1 MSPAIHDAPLL
12 SVDRFLLRKGLLLM
26 FIRLITIIL
35 ALLASFS
42 GGLDALANDVVQM
55 EALITDETR
64 LHVDSELALAGPA
77 MDARTWT
84 RLNEETLKA
93 FSIDSIEDMTWFVPG
108 ATHSSVFGI
117 VGVPILR
124 GDLGDVFQNGQRR
137 GFNRN
142 MYPPSFNSVEA
153 LEAITG
159 APPAGYGYAT
169 GTGGLVNLTT
179 KQPNFDHAETTIK
192 LTHGS
197 WNEWRWLLDSTLPLN
212 ESWAGRVS
220 LEAVEAES
228 FYRGVET
235 TSWDAFG
242 ALSWKPAGGGRWD
255 LTTEVYD
262 TVFNENP
269 GTNRPTQ
276 ALIDR
281 GEYITGT
288 SVGAQGGVGGS
299 YFGNT
304 FTPTGTVTIDGSQVL
319 VSPEDEATARIY
331 TAQLIGSHET
341 SGGTRIVSRTYFENG
356 RAEKHSSYA
365 FYSGVPR
372 SRTLE
377 QRIEIAREW
386 QVGKVKH
393 DLLGGISLRGEE
405 RLSYVDFFNEALNA
419 FDLTLDPATFPA
431 DQFFAVVPVPGRPGY
446 FAIPG
451 ARYPRPGGGTT
462 TGISQTLHSQL
473 LNAAVF
479 LQDSISWNE
488 RFSLLLASRW
498 DGVKVESEDP
508 LAPAGVTPIG
518 DEIETSLPV
527 SLTASLR
534 WKLNRG
540 LTTYLT
546 LNRAAAVDGSSSSGG
561 YGLSNN
567 VLAEE
572 IFENRSD
579 LLEVGA
585 KFTNEDGSLE
595 GSAAY
600 YRQHRVRTNP
610 RFAIPDEI
618 FVRGVELA
626 GSYRPA
632 SWLSLSGNFFYMAA
646 NYIDGPLPF
655 SIATAHPFDPSV
667 PSDTFGAYEQGDY
680 RVPGLP
686 RWQGNLHAVATLPSG
701 LSLRA
706 WGGVQGDKNVDLF
719 GHVVIPSQFTLNL
732 GVSYQRARWAV
743 GADCLNATDEFNWRT
758 TESPFA
764 GGDLV
769 LRELPRHW
777 RVKLAYRF

>member
-1 MSPAIHDAPLL
+1 MLFRQLPVLL
-12 SVDRFLLRKGLLLM
+12 IFTSMLSGVVAHASVDVVLM
-26 FIRLITIIL
+26 
-35 ALLASFS
+35 
-42 GGLDALANDVVQM
+42 DP
-55 EALITDETR
+55 LITDETR

-84 RLNEETLKA
+84 RLDEEMLKT
-93 FSIDSIEDMTWFVPG
+93 FSIESIGDLTWFVPG

-142 MYPPSFNSVEA
+142 MYPPSFNHVEA
-153 LEAITG
+153 IEAITG

-169 GTGGLVNLTT
+169 GTGGLVNFST
-179 KQPNFDHAETTIK
+179 KRPNFDHAETTLE

-197 WNEWRWLLDSTLPLN
+197 WNEWRWEVDATAPLGEN
-212 ESWAGRVS
+212 LAGRMS
-220 LEAVEAES
+220 LEGVESDS

-235 TSWDAFG
+235 TSWDAFV
-242 ALSWKPAGGGRWD
+242 ALAWKPGGCGRWD
-255 LTTEVYD
+255 FTAEVYD
-262 TVFNENP
+262 AVFNENP

-281 GEYITGT
+281 GEYITGS
-288 SVGAQGGVGGS
+288 SVSSQGGGTGS

-304 FTPTGTVTIDGSQVL
+304 FTPTGTVIIDGSQVL
-319 VSPEDEATARIY
+319 ISPEDEATARVY

-341 SGGTRIVSRTYFENG
+341 PGGTRIVSRTYWENG

-372 SRTLE
+372 TRTLE
-377 QRIEIAREW
+377 QRLEISREW
-386 QVGKVKH
+386 EFGRVRH
-393 DLLGGISLRGEE
+393 DVLGGLAMRGEE

-419 FDLTLDPATFPA
+419 FDLTLDPSTYKLPA
-431 DQFFAVVPVPGRPGY
+431 NQFFAVLPVPGRPDY

-462 TGISQTLHSQL
+462 TGISQTLHSRL
-473 LNAAVF
+473 LNGAVF
-479 LQDSISWNE
+479 FQDRISWSENV
-488 RFSLLLASRW
+488 SLLLATRW
-498 DGVKVESEDP
+498 DIVNVESEDP
-508 LAPAGVTPIG
+508 LPRAGFTPIS
-518 DEIETSLPV
+518 DEITKVLPA

-534 WKLNRG
+534 WKLNSG
-540 LTTYLT
+540 LATYLT

-561 YGLSNN
+561 FGLSNN
-567 VLAEE
+567 ELAEV

-579 LLEVGA
+579 LMEVGV
-585 KFTNEDGSLE
+585 KFSNAEGSLE

-626 GSYRPA
+626 GSYRPT
-632 SWLSLSGNFFYMAA
+632 SWLSLSGNYFYMAA
-646 NYIDGPLPF
+646 NYVDGPLPF
-655 SIATAHPFDPSV
+655 SIATAHPFDPAV
-667 PSDTFGAYEQGDY
+667 PSDTFGSYPQGDY

-701 LSLRA
+701 LNLRA

-719 GHVVIPSQFTLNL
+719 GHVVIPSQFTINL
-732 GVSYQRARWAV
+732 GASYRRDNWEIS
-743 GADCLNATDEFNWRT
+743 ADCLNITDEFNWRT

-777 RVKLAYRF
+777 RLKLAYRF

>member
-1 MSPAIHDAPLL
+1 
-12 SVDRFLLRKGLLLM
+12 M
-26 FIRLITIIL
+26 FIRLISITL
-35 ALLASFS
+35 ALLASLS
-42 GGLDALANDVVQM
+42 VAHAALADDVVQM
-55 EALITDETR
+55 DPLITDETW
-64 LHVDSELALAGPA
+64 LQVDSELALAGPA

-142 MYPPSFNSVEA
+142 MYPPSFNHVEA
-153 LEAITG
+153 VEAITG

-169 GTGGLVNLTT
+169 GTGGLVNFTT
-179 KQPNFDHAETTIK
+179 KQPNFDHAETTLE
-192 LTHGS
+192 LTYGS
-197 WNEWRWLLDSTLPLN
+197 WNEWRWQVDTTTPLG
-212 ESWAGRVS
+212 EKFAGRVS
-220 LEAVEAES
+220 LEGVEADS
-228 FYRGVET
+228 FYRGVKST
-235 TSWDAFG
+235 TWDAFV
-242 ALSWKPAGGGRWD
+242 ALAWKPGGGGRWD
-255 LTTEVYD
+255 FTAEVYD
-262 TVFNENP
+262 ALFNENP

-276 ALIDR
+276 ALIDH

-304 FTPTGTVTIDGSQVL
+304 FTPTGTLTIDGSQVL
-319 VSPEDEATARIY
+319 VSPEDEATARVY

-341 SGGTRIVSRTYFENG
+341 AGGTRIVSRTYLENG

-372 SRTLE
+372 TRTLE
-377 QRIEIAREW
+377 QRLEISRDWEIGS
-386 QVGKVKH
+386 VRH
-393 DLLGGISLRGEE
+393 DVLGGFSVRGEE

-419 FDLTLDPATFPA
+419 FDLTLDPATFKLPA
-431 DQFFAVVPVPGRPGY
+431 DQFFAVVPVPGRPDY

-462 TGISQTLHSQL
+462 TGISQTLHSKL
-473 LNAAVF
+473 LNGALF
-479 LQDSISWNE
+479 LQDRISWSENV
-488 RFSLLLASRW
+488 SLLLAARW
-498 DGVKVESEDP
+498 DVVKVESEDP
-508 LAPAGVTPIG
+508 LPRAGFDPIG
-518 DEIETSLPV
+518 DEITKALPA

-534 WKLNRG
+534 WNVNSG
-540 LTTYLT
+540 LATYLT

-561 YGLSNN
+561 FGLSSNE
-567 VLAEE
+567 LAEE

-626 GSYRPA
+626 GGYRPS

-655 SIATAHPFDPSV
+655 SIATAHAYDPSV
-667 PSDTFGAYEQGDY
+667 PSDTFGSYPQGDY

-701 LSLRA
+701 LSFRS

-732 GVSYQRARWAV
+732 GVSYQRARWAIS
-743 GADCLNATDEFNWRT
+743 ADCLNATDEFNWRT